1 MLRPSDCCRLNCRQA
16 GWIAVAATIVTSS
29 AVALALQEPAPDKP
43 PPKDRVFEM
52 RTYIANEGKIGELHN
67 RFREHTLRLFEKHGM
82 INIGYWTPTEGEEA
96 DNTLVYL
103 LAYPSNEEREKS
115 WQGFREDPEW
125 EMVRTESEKNGALVS
140 KVISQMLK
148 PTDYSAIK

>member
-16 GWIAVAATIVTSS
+16 GWIAVAATIVASS

-43 PPKDRVFEM
+43 PKDRLFEM
-52 RTYIANEGKIGELHN
+52 RTYIANEGKIGELHK

-82 INIGYWTPTEGEEA
+82 TNIGYWTPTEGEEA
-96 DNTLVYL
+96 HNTLVYL

-115 WQGFREDPEW
+115 WQAFREDPEW